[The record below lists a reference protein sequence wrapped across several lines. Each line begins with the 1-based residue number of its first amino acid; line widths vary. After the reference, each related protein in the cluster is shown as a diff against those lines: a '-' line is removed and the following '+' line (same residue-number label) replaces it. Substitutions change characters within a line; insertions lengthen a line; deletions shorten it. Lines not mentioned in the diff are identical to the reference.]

1 MQFSEHLAGS
11 GWGAEMVEKGKRIRG
26 RAAQILSEIY
36 LTQKMIGMH
45 KFLVETS
52 DRWNLGHFF
61 RVMSIHGART
71 PGHRGGCKIL
81 SS

>member
-1 MQFSEHLAGS
+1 MQFSEHLAGR

-36 LTQKMIGMH
+36 LTQKVIGMH
-45 KFLVETS
+45 KSLVVTS
-52 DRWNLGHFF
+52 DGWNLGHFF
-61 RVMSIHGART
+61 RVVSIHGART

-81 SS
+81 SP